1 MSRKKFAIWTNMRQN
16 TSETRLGCDT
26 RHRLARPCRA
36 RKEAAS
42 EGTAKLSRTRCVL
55 TDRQQ
60 NGRKKAKL
68 WPLRKGPFDQ

>member
-26 RHRLARPCRA
+26 RHRLARPV
-36 RKEAAS
+36 RKRSYRDCYLKA
-42 EGTAKLSRTRCVL
+42 RCVL